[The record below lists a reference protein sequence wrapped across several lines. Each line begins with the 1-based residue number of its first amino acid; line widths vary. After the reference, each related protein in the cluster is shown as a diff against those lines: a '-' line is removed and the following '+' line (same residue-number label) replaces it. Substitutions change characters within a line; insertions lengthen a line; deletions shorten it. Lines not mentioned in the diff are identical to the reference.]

1 MGSSRGGTAPGRRVW
16 AWAAWGVSGR
26 AGLGKALEVR
36 LRERESRF
44 EVCLLLAGCD
54 RCFYN
59 SRHIRERLGWLSP
72 IEFEEQH
79 YADQATAERT
89 NLNPRQSL
97 FRLLPFSRPSEPSL
111 LVSRWCWRSSQLRC
125 PVVGDSSGEI
135 Q

>member
-26 AGLGKALEVR
+26 AGLGEVTEMR

-44 EVCLLLAGCD
+44 EVCLLLAGCE

-59 SRHIRERLGWLSP
+59 SRRIQERLGWLGP

-79 YADQATAERT
+79 SADQATAERM
-89 NLNPRQSL
+89 NLNPRQPL
-97 FRLLPFSRPSEPSL
+97 FRLLPLSRSSEPSL
-111 LVSRWCWRSSQLRC
+111 LVSRWCWRSPQLRRR
-125 PVVGDSSGEI
+125 VVGDSSGKI